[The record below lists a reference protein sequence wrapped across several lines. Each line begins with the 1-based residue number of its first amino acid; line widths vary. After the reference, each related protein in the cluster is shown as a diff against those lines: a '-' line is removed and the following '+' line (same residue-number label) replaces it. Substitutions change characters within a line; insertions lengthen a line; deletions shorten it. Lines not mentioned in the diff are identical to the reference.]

1 KKIDESLKLL
11 IASGYDASYPLSDNM
26 NIGIGRICLLDKI
39 VEAVMPKINDSDNDN
54 FDDNICEKIKK
65 VVDEFNKNE
74 KDEYSCSIMSLNS
87 YPKTKGKDLVK
98 KCINE
103 LMKDV
108 EKFGLL
114 TIRHDQPII
123 KLKIKF
129 FNFLVRTILL
139 FWCLKII
146 L

>member
-1 KKIDESLKLL
+1 
-11 IASGYDASYPLSDNM
+11 M
-26 NIGIGRICLLDKI
+26 IGIGRICLLDKI
-39 VEAVMPKINDSDNDN
+39 LEAVMPKINDSDNDN

-74 KDEYSCSIMSLNS
+74 KDEYGYSIMSLNS

-108 EKFGLL
+108 EKYLGDVKKMAMGFVVSCCRVLRVHRDSL
-114 TIRHDQPII
+114 ASH
-123 KLKIKF
+123 
-129 FNFLVRTILL
+129 
-139 FWCLKII
+139 
-146 L
+146 